1 MKSELM
7 EDIDRHLESVV
18 QEYANAFPIVLLTGA
33 RAVGKLSLLTRLF
46 GELPLVSFADPTQ
59 VVSAK
64 SDPKH
69 FFSLITP
76 PVILDEIQ
84 YITELFPYIKMEVDR
99 RGAKGLYIMTGSQQ
113 YSLMQNV
120 SESLAGRVG
129 ILVLHG
135 LSLREQYGDTFAEPF
150 VPSKEQ
156 IMSRNVQYRMERG
169 DLWKIIHRG
178 SYPELVKGS
187 VSRDMYYGSYVK
199 TYIERDVRSL
209 AQIGDAWQF
218 TIFLTIVA
226 ARTGSIVNYTDIAKE
241 VGVSSPTIKRWIS
254 ILIAGG
260 IVTLLH
266 PWSRNIEKQVTK
278 TAKLYFLD
286 TGLASWLTKWQTP
299 QSLEEGNMA
308 GAFFESFV
316 ISEIIKS
323 WHNAGRDPSLYF
335 YRDHEGK
342 EIDLLI
348 EEGQILYPVEIKKSA
363 TPGSNALKNFG
374 VLKNINKEI
383 GPKTVICSIDKPT
396 FLSKDAVALPVSYI

>member
-1 MKSELM
+1 MNVFGN
-7 EDIDRHLESVV
+7 LE
-18 QEYANAFPIVLLTGA
+18 YITFD
-33 RAVGKLSLLTRLF
+33 
-46 GELPLVSFADPTQ
+46 DPTQ
-59 VVSAK
+59 VVSAR

-76 PVILDEIQ
+76 PVIFDEIQ
-84 YITELFPYIKMEVDR
+84 YIGELFSYIKMEVDR
-99 RGAKGLYIMTGSQQ
+99 RKAKGLYIMTAGQQ
-113 YSLMQNV
+113 YALMQNV
-120 SESLAGRVG
+120 TESLAGRVG

-135 LSLREQYGDTFAEPF
+135 LSLREQYGDTFSEPF
-150 VPSKEQ
+150 VPSREQ
-156 IMSRNVQYRMERG
+156 IMRRNVRYSIGREE
-169 DLWKIIHRG
+169 LWKIIHRG
-178 SYPELVKGS
+178 SYPELVSGS
-187 VSRDMYYGSYVK
+187 QSRDLYYGSYVK

-209 AQIGDAWQF
+209 AQIGDEWQF
-218 TIFLTIVA
+218 TIFLTVLA
-226 ARTGSIVNYTDIAKE
+226 SRTGSIVNYTDIAKE

-278 TAKLYFLD
+278 TPKLYFLD

-323 WHNAGRDPSLYF
+323 WHNVGREPSFYF

-348 EEGQILYPVEIKKSA
+348 EEGQVLYPVEIKKSA

-383 GPKTVICSIDKPT
+383 GPKTVICSIDKPA

>member
-1 MKSELM
+1 MGYIK
-7 EDIDRHLESVV
+7 RHIESTVKK
-18 QEYANAFPIVLLTGA
+18 YAESFPIVLITGA
-33 RAVGKLSLLTRLF
+33 RGVGKCTMVTRLF
-46 GELPLVSFADPTQ
+46 NTLECRSFDDPTQ
-59 VVSAK
+59 VVTAK
-64 SDPKH
+64 LDPKS
-69 FFSLITP
+69 FFSQLEP
-76 PVILDEIQ
+76 PVILDEIH
-84 YITELFPYIKMEVDR
+84 YIGELFSYIKMEVDR
-99 RGAKGLYIMTGSQQ
+99 RKAKGLYIMTAGQQ
-113 YSLMQNV
+113 YALMQNV
-120 SESLAGRVG
+120 TESLAGRVG

-135 LSLREQYGDTFAEPF
+135 LSLREQYGDTFSEPF
-150 VPSKEQ
+150 VPSREQ
-156 IMSRNVQYRMERG
+156 IMRRNVRYSIGREE
-169 DLWKIIHRG
+169 LWKIIHRG
-178 SYPELVKGS
+178 SYPELVSGS
-187 VSRDMYYGSYVK
+187 QSRDLYYGSYVK

-209 AQIGDAWQF
+209 AQIGDEWQF
-218 TIFLTIVA
+218 TIFLTVLA
-226 ARTGSIVNYTDIAKE
+226 SRTGSIVNYTDIAKE

-278 TAKLYFLD
+278 TPKLYFLD

-323 WHNAGRDPSLYF
+323 WHNAGREPSFYF

>member
-1 MKSELM
+1 M
-7 EDIDRHLESVV
+7 EYINRHIESTVKK
-18 QEYANAFPIVLLTGA
+18 YAESFPIVLITGA
-33 RAVGKLSLLTRLF
+33 RQVGKSTLLMNVF
-46 GELPLVSFADPTQ
+46 GNLEYITFDDPTQ
-59 VVSAK
+59 VVSAR

-76 PVILDEIQ
+76 PVIFDEIQ
-84 YITELFPYIKMEVDR
+84 YIGELFSYIKMEVDR
-99 RGAKGLYIMTGSQQ
+99 RKAKGLYIMTGSQQ
-113 YSLMQNV
+113 YALMQNV
-120 SESLAGRVG
+120 TESLAGRVG

-135 LSLREQYGDTFAEPF
+135 LSLREQYGDTFSEPF
-150 VPSKEQ
+150 VPSREQ
-156 IMSRNVQYRMERG
+156 IMRRNVRYSIGRDE
-169 DLWKIIHRG
+169 LWKIIHRG
-178 SYPELVKGS
+178 SYPELVSGS
-187 VSRDMYYGSYVK
+187 QSRDLYYGSYVK

-209 AQIGDAWQF
+209 TQIGDEWQF
-218 TIFLTIVA
+218 TIFLTVLA
-226 ARTGSIVNYTDIAKE
+226 SRTGSIVNYTDIAKE

-278 TAKLYFLD
+278 TPKLYFLD

-363 TPGSNALKNFG
+363 TPGSSALKNFG

>member
-1 MKSELM
+1 M

-156 IMSRNVQYRMERG
+156 ILSRNVQYRMERG

-241 VGVSSPTIKRWIS
+241 VGVSSPPSSAGSPSDRRWHCHAAPPVVKEYRE
-254 ILIAGG
+254 AGDEDSQA
-260 IVTLLH
+260 LLPRH
-266 PWSRNIEKQVTK
+266 RVGQLAHQV
-278 TAKLYFLD
+278 AHAPVVGGGEY
-286 TGLASWLTKWQTP
+286 
-299 QSLEEGNMA
+299 
-308 GAFFESFV
+308 
-316 ISEIIKS
+316 
-323 WHNAGRDPSLYF
+323 GRCLL
-335 YRDHEGK
+335 RD
-342 EIDLLI
+342 LRC
-348 EEGQILYPVEIKKSA
+348 Q
-363 TPGSNALKNFG
+363 
-374 VLKNINKEI
+374 
-383 GPKTVICSIDKPT
+383 
-396 FLSKDAVALPVSYI
+396 

>member
-1 MKSELM
+1 M
-7 EDIDRHLESVV
+7 EYINRHIESTVKK
-18 QEYANAFPIVLLTGA
+18 YAESFPIVLITGA
-33 RAVGKLSLLTRLF
+33 RQVGKSTLLMNVF
-46 GELPLVSFADPTQ
+46 GNLEYITFDDPTQ
-59 VVSAK
+59 VVSAR

-76 PVILDEIQ
+76 PVIFDEIQ
-84 YITELFPYIKMEVDR
+84 YIGELFSYIKMEVDR
-99 RGAKGLYIMTGSQQ
+99 RKAKGLYIMTGSQQ
-113 YSLMQNV
+113 YALMQNV
-120 SESLAGRVG
+120 TESLAGRVG

-135 LSLREQYGDTFAEPF
+135 LSLREQYGDTFSEPF
-150 VPSKEQ
+150 VRSREQ
-156 IMSRNVQYRMERG
+156 IMRRNVRYSIGRDE
-169 DLWKIIHRG
+169 LWKIIHRG
-178 SYPELVKGS
+178 SYPELVSGS
-187 VSRDMYYGSYVK
+187 QSRDLYYGSYVK

-209 AQIGDAWQF
+209 TQIGDEWQF
-218 TIFLTIVA
+218 TIFLTVLA
-226 ARTGSIVNYTDIAKE
+226 SRTGSIVNYTDIAKE

-278 TAKLYFLD
+278 TPKLYFLD

-363 TPGSNALKNFG
+363 TPGSSALKNFG

-383 GPKTVICSIDKPT
+383 GPKTVICSIDKPA

>member
-33 RAVGKLSLLTRLF
+33 RAVGKLCLLTRLF

-278 TAKLYFLD
+278 TPKLYFLD
-286 TGLASWLTKWQTP
+286 TGLASWLTKWHTP

-308 GAFFESFV
+308 GAFFETFV
-316 ISEIIKS
+316 VSEIIKS
-323 WHNAGRDPSLYF
+323 WHNAGREPSLYF
-335 YRDHEGK
+335 YRDKEGK

-348 EEGQILYPVEIKKSA
+348 EDGQTLYPIEIKKSA
-363 TPGSNALKNFG
+363 TPSRDALKNFG
-374 VLKNINKEI
+374 VLENIDKEI
-383 GPKTVICSIDKPT
+383 GSKTVICSIKKPA
-396 FLSKDAVALPVSYI
+396 FLSKDATALPVTYI

>member
-33 RAVGKLSLLTRLF
+33 RAVGKLCLLTRLF

-156 IMSRNVQYRMERG
+156 ILSRNVQYRMERG

-278 TAKLYFLD
+278 TPKLYFLD
-286 TGLASWLTKWQTP
+286 TGLASWLTKWHTP

-308 GAFFESFV
+308 GAFFETFV
-316 ISEIIKS
+316 VSEIIKS
-323 WHNAGRDPSLYF
+323 WHNAGREPSLYF
-335 YRDHEGK
+335 YRDKEGK

-348 EEGQILYPVEIKKSA
+348 EDGQTLYPIEIKKSA
-363 TPGSNALKNFG
+363 TPSRDALKNFG
-374 VLKNINKEI
+374 VLENIDKEI
-383 GPKTVICSIDKPT
+383 GSKTVICSIEKPA
-396 FLSKDAVALPVSYI
+396 FLSKDATALPVTYI

>member
-1 MKSELM
+1 MQY
-7 EDIDRHLESVV
+7 INRHIESTV
-18 QEYANAFPIVLLTGA
+18 QEYAKSFPIVLITGA
-33 RAVGKLSLLTRLF
+33 RQVGKSTLLANVFEDLEYITF
-46 GELPLVSFADPTQ
+46 DDPTQ

-76 PVILDEIQ
+76 PVIFAEIQ
-84 YITELFPYIKMEVDR
+84 YIGELFSYLKMEVDR
-99 RGAKGLYIMTGSQQ
+99 RKAKGLYIMTGSQQ

-120 SESLAGRVG
+120 TESLAGRVG

-135 LSLREQYGDTFAEPF
+135 LSLREEYGDTFSEPF
-150 VPSKEQ
+150 VPSREQ
-156 IMSRNVQYRMERG
+156 IMHRTVQHSIER
-169 DLWKIIHRG
+169 DELWKIIHRG
-178 SYPELVKGS
+178 SYPELVKEA
-187 VSRDMYYGSYVK
+187 VSKDMYYGSYVK

-209 AQIGDAWQF
+209 TQIGDEWQF
-218 TIFLTIVA
+218 TIFLTVLA
-226 ARTGSIVNYTDIAKE
+226 SRTGSIVNYTDIAKE

-260 IVTLLH
+260 IVTLLY

-278 TAKLYFLD
+278 TPKLYFLD
-286 TGLASWLTKWQTP
+286 TGLASWLTKWHTP
-299 QSLEEGNMA
+299 QSLEEGSMA
-308 GAFFESFV
+308 GAFFETFV

-323 WHNAGRDPSLYF
+323 WHNAGREPSLYF

-348 EEGQILYPVEIKKSA
+348 EDGQILYPVEIKKSA
-363 TPGSNALKNFG
+363 TPGSSALKNFG
-374 VLKNINKEI
+374 VLRNINTEI
-383 GPKTVICSIDKPT
+383 GPKTVICSIDKPV